1 MKIRQL
7 ILFFFFMLSNSLLAQ
22 DWPQLSYYQEANKL
36 LKTSE
41 KPIEA
46 VFFGDSITE
55 GWPQFNPSF
64 FDTNNFVGRGIG
76 GQTTPQLLLRFRQDV
91 ISLRPKK
98 VILLAGINDIAEN
111 TGPISLEAIM
121 ENIKG
126 MTEMAKANG
135 IEMVLCAVLPA
146 NSFPW
151 RPSIDP
157 THKVIA
163 LNQMIKAYAQENNL
177 IYVDYYTPMVNDEK
191 GLISTLGYDTVHPNK
206 AGYDIME
213 GVLLKSL
220 QIDE

>member
-1 MKIRQL
+1 
-7 ILFFFFMLSNSLLAQ
+7 MLSNSLLAQ

-55 GWPQFNPSF
+55 GWPQFNLSF
-64 FDTNNFVGRGIG
+64 FDSNNFVGRGIG

-91 ISLRPKK
+91 LGLRPKK

-121 ENIKG
+121 DNIKG
-126 MTEMAKANG
+126 MAEMAKSNKV
-135 IEMVLCAVLPA
+135 EMVLCAVLPA

-151 RPSIDP
+151 RPSIIP
-157 THKVIA
+157 THKVIK

-177 IYVDYYTPMVNDEK
+177 IYVDYYTPMVDDK
-191 GLISTLGYDTVHPNK
+191 QGLISTLGYDTVHPNK
-206 AGYDIME
+206 AGYALME
-213 GVLLKSL
+213 EVLLKTL
-220 QIDE
+220 QINE

>member
-1 MKIRQL
+1 MKIRLL
-7 ILFFFFMLSNSLLAQ
+7 ILFLLSNTLLAQ

-91 ISLRPKK
+91 LGLRPKK

>member
-1 MKIRQL
+1 
-7 ILFFFFMLSNSLLAQ
+7 MLSNYLLAQ
-22 DWPQLSYYQEANKL
+22 DWPQLSYYQKANEL

-64 FDTNNFVGRGIG
+64 FDLNNFVGRGIG

-91 ISLRPKK
+91 LGLRPKK
-98 VILLAGINDIAEN
+98 VIFLAGINDIAEN
-111 TGPISLEAIM
+111 TGPISIEAIM
-121 ENIKG
+121 GNIKG
-126 MTEMAKANG
+126 MTEMAKANEV
-135 IEMVLCAVLPA
+135 EMVLCAVLPA

-151 RPSIDP
+151 RPSIIP
-157 THKVIA
+157 TRKVIK

-177 IYVDYYTPMVNDEK
+177 IYIDYYTHMVDDEQ

-206 AGYDIME
+206 AGYALME
-213 GVLLKSL
+213 EVLLKSL
-220 QIDE
+220 QINE

>member
-1 MKIRQL
+1 
-7 ILFFFFMLSNSLLAQ
+7 MLSNSLLAQ

-41 KPIEA
+41 KPIDA

-64 FDTNNFVGRGIG
+64 FDSNNFVGRGIG
-76 GQTTPQLLLRFRQDV
+76 GQTTPQLLLRFRKDV
-91 ISLRPKK
+91 LGLRPKK

-121 ENIKG
+121 DNIKG
-126 MTEMAKANG
+126 MTDMAKANEV
-135 IEMVLCAVLPA
+135 EMILCAVLPA

-151 RPSIDP
+151 RPSIIP
-157 THKVIA
+157 THKVIK
-163 LNQMIKAYAQENNL
+163 LNKMIKAYAQENNL
-177 IYVDYYTPMVNDEK
+177 IYVDYYTPMVDDEQ

-206 AGYDIME
+206 AGYALME
-213 GVLLKSL
+213 EVLLKSL
-220 QIDE
+220 QINE

>member
-1 MKIRQL
+1 
-7 ILFFFFMLSNSLLAQ
+7 MLSNSLLAQ

-91 ISLRPKK
+91 IGLRPKK

>member
-7 ILFFFFMLSNSLLAQ
+7 IIFLMLSNSLLAQ

-64 FDTNNFVGRGIG
+64 FDLNNFVGRGIG

-91 ISLRPKK
+91 LGLRPKK
-98 VILLAGINDIAEN
+98 VIFLAGINDIAEN
-111 TGPISLEAIM
+111 TGPISIEAIM
-121 ENIKG
+121 GNIKG
-126 MTEMAKANG
+126 MTEMAKANEV
-135 IEMVLCAVLPA
+135 EMVLCAVLPA

-151 RPSIDP
+151 RPSIIP
-157 THKVIA
+157 TRKVIK
-163 LNQMIKAYAQENNL
+163 LNQMIKAYAHENNL
-177 IYVDYYTPMVNDEK
+177 IYIDYYTHMVDDEQ

-206 AGYDIME
+206 AGYALME
-213 GVLLKSL
+213 KVLLKSL
-220 QIDE
+220 QINE

>member
-1 MKIRQL
+1 
-7 ILFFFFMLSNSLLAQ
+7 MLSNYLLAQ
-22 DWPQLSYYQEANKL
+22 DWPQLSYYQKANEL

-64 FDTNNFVGRGIG
+64 FHSNNFVGRGIG

-91 ISLRPKK
+91 LGLRPKK
-98 VILLAGINDIAEN
+98 VIFLAGINDIAEN
-111 TGPISLEAIM
+111 TGPISIEAIM
-121 ENIKG
+121 GNIKG
-126 MTEMAKANG
+126 MTEMAKANEV
-135 IEMVLCAVLPA
+135 EMVLCAVLPA

-151 RPSIDP
+151 RPSIIP
-157 THKVIA
+157 TRKVIK

-177 IYVDYYTPMVNDEK
+177 IYIDYYNHMVDDEQ

-206 AGYDIME
+206 AGYALME
-213 GVLLKSL
+213 EVLLKSL
-220 QIDE
+220 QINE

>member
-1 MKIRQL
+1 MKIRLL
-7 ILFFFFMLSNSLLAQ
+7 ILFLLSNTLLAQ

-91 ISLRPKK
+91 IGLRPKK

-126 MTEMAKANG
+126 MTEMAKTNG
-135 IEMVLCAVLPA
+135 IEMLLCAVLPA

>member
-7 ILFFFFMLSNSLLAQ
+7 IIFLMLSNSLLAQ

-64 FDTNNFVGRGIG
+64 FDLNNFVGRGIG

-91 ISLRPKK
+91 LGLRPKK
-98 VILLAGINDIAEN
+98 VIFLAGINDIAEN
-111 TGPISLEAIM
+111 TGPISIEAIM
-121 ENIKG
+121 GNIKG
-126 MTEMAKANG
+126 MTEMAKANEV
-135 IEMVLCAVLPA
+135 EMVLCAVLPA

-151 RPSIDP
+151 RPSIIP
-157 THKVIA
+157 TRKVIK
-163 LNQMIKAYAQENNL
+163 LNQMVKGYVQENNL
-177 IYVDYYTPMVNDEK
+177 IYIDYYTHMVDDEQ

-206 AGYDIME
+206 AGYALME
-213 GVLLKSL
+213 EDLLKSL
-220 QIDE
+220 QINE

>member
-7 ILFFFFMLSNSLLAQ
+7 ILFFLLSNSLLAQ

-36 LKTSE
+36 LKTPE

-91 ISLRPKK
+91 IGLRPKK

-135 IEMVLCAVLPA
+135 IEMVLCAVIPA

-191 GLISTLGYDTVHPNK
+191 GLVSTLGYDTVHPNK

-220 QIDE
+220 QID

>member
-7 ILFFFFMLSNSLLAQ
+7 ILFFLLSNSLLAQ

-36 LKTSE
+36 LKTPE

-64 FDTNNFVGRGIG
+64 FDTNNFLGRGIG

-91 ISLRPKK
+91 IGLRPKK

-135 IEMVLCAVLPA
+135 IEMVLCAVIPA

-163 LNQMIKAYAQENNL
+163 LNQMIKAYTQENNL

>member
-1 MKIRQL
+1 
-7 ILFFFFMLSNSLLAQ
+7 MLSNSLLAQ
-22 DWPQLSYYQEANKL
+22 DWPQLSFYQEANKL

-64 FDTNNFVGRGIG
+64 FDSNNFVGRGIG

-91 ISLRPKK
+91 LGLRPKK
-98 VILLAGINDIAEN
+98 VIFLAGINDIAEN
-111 TGPISLEAIM
+111 TGPISIEAIM
-121 ENIKG
+121 GNIKG
-126 MTEMAKANG
+126 MTEMAKANEV
-135 IEMVLCAVLPA
+135 EMVLCAVLPA

-151 RPSIDP
+151 RPSIIP
-157 THKVIA
+157 TRKVIK

-177 IYVDYYTPMVNDEK
+177 IYIDYYTHMVDDEQ

-206 AGYDIME
+206 AGYALME
-213 GVLLKSL
+213 EVLLKSL
-220 QIDE
+220 QINE

>member
-7 ILFFFFMLSNSLLAQ
+7 ILFFLLSNSLLAQ

-91 ISLRPKK
+91 IGLRPKK

-135 IEMVLCAVLPA
+135 IEMVLCAVLPT

-191 GLISTLGYDTVHPNK
+191 GLVSTLGYDTVHPNK

>member
-1 MKIRQL
+1 M
-7 ILFFFFMLSNSLLAQ
+7 
-22 DWPQLSYYQEANKL
+22 
-36 LKTSE
+36 
-41 KPIEA
+41 
-46 VFFGDSITE
+46 
-55 GWPQFNPSF
+55 
-64 FDTNNFVGRGIG
+64 
-76 GQTTPQLLLRFRQDV
+76 
-91 ISLRPKK
+91 
-98 VILLAGINDIAEN
+98 ILLAGINDIAEN

-163 LNQMIKAYAQENNL
+163 LNQMIKAYAKENNL

>member
-1 MKIRQL
+1 MKIRLL
-7 ILFFFFMLSNSLLAQ
+7 ILFLLSNTLLAQ

>member
-7 ILFFFFMLSNSLLAQ
+7 ILFFLLSNSLLAQ

-36 LKTSE
+36 LKTQE

-64 FDTNNFVGRGIG
+64 FDTNNFLGRGIG

-91 ISLRPKK
+91 IGLRPKK

-121 ENIKG
+121 ENIKE

-135 IEMVLCAVLPA
+135 IEMVLCAVIPA

-191 GLISTLGYDTVHPNK
+191 GLVSTLGYDTVHPNK

-220 QIDE
+220 QID

>member
-7 ILFFFFMLSNSLLAQ
+7 ILFFLLSNSLLAQ

-36 LKTSE
+36 LKTPE

-55 GWPQFNPSF
+55 DWPQFNPSF
-64 FDTNNFVGRGIG
+64 FDTNNFLGRGIG

-91 ISLRPKK
+91 IGLRPKK

-121 ENIKG
+121 ENIKE

-135 IEMVLCAVLPA
+135 IEMVLCAVIPA

-191 GLISTLGYDTVHPNK
+191 GLVSTLGYDTVHPNK

-220 QIDE
+220 QID

>member
-7 ILFFFFMLSNSLLAQ
+7 ILFFLLSNSLLAQ

-36 LKTSE
+36 LKTQE

-64 FDTNNFVGRGIG
+64 FDTNNFLGRGIG

-91 ISLRPKK
+91 IGLRPKK
-98 VILLAGINDIAEN
+98 VILLAGNNDSAEN

-121 ENIKG
+121 ENIKE

-135 IEMVLCAVLPA
+135 IEMVLCAVIPA

-191 GLISTLGYDTVHPNK
+191 GLVSTLGYDTVHPNK

-220 QIDE
+220 QID

>member
-1 MKIRQL
+1 MKIRLL
-7 ILFFFFMLSNSLLAQ
+7 ILFLLSNTLLAQ

-91 ISLRPKK
+91 IGLRPKK

>member
-7 ILFFFFMLSNSLLAQ
+7 IIFLMLSNSLLAQ
-22 DWPQLSYYQEANKL
+22 DWPQLSYYQKANEL

-64 FDTNNFVGRGIG
+64 FDSNNFVGRGIG

-91 ISLRPKK
+91 LGLRPKK
-98 VILLAGINDIAEN
+98 VIFLAGINDIAEN
-111 TGPISLEAIM
+111 TGPISIEAIM
-121 ENIKG
+121 GNIKG
-126 MTEMAKANG
+126 MTEMAKANEV
-135 IEMVLCAVLPA
+135 EMVLCAVLPA

-151 RPSIDP
+151 RPSIIP
-157 THKVIA
+157 TRKVIK

-177 IYVDYYTPMVNDEK
+177 IYIDYYNHMVDDEK

-206 AGYDIME
+206 AGYALME
-213 GVLLKSL
+213 EVLLKSL
-220 QIDE
+220 QINE